1 MRCPN
6 SGLNFI
12 CKSCCFRGF
21 VGSSFHVFDV
31 FVNFDALSSF
41 YLVDI
46 SITFAFVFRTISG
59 VVSETVSQAVNVGAF
74 DAGQFTDC
82 TTSGS
87 KETKKVVTKS
97 LNQRFPT
104 TAAGI
109 SVLPDCALSNP

>member
-21 VGSSFHVFDV
+21 VGSSFHVFDGFDVFDV

-41 YLVDI
+41 NLVDI

-87 KETKKVVTKS
+87 KETKKES
-97 LNQRFPT
+97 LLK
-104 TAAGI
+104 
-109 SVLPDCALSNP
+109 V